1 MFELIAIT
9 INLVTQIVRRL

>member
-9 INLVTQIVRRL
+9 INLVTQIVQRL